1 MNPEKDAKPCIFIGY
16 SYAQKAYKK
25 IDLSTKKIFTIK
37 DVIFLKKII
46 FHIIIKISCMI
57 LILQ

>member
-25 IDLSTKKIFTIK
+25 IDLSTKKFFTSR
-37 DVIFLKKII
+37 DVIFLKKL
-46 FHIIIKISCMI
+46 FSIS
-57 LILQ
+57 